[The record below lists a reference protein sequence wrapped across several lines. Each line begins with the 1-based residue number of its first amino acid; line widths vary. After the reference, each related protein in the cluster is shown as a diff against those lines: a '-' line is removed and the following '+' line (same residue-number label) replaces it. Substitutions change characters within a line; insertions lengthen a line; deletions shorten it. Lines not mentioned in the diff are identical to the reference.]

1 MRQSCKL
8 VWTDLESKKPIDL
21 DWNEQGRPGSIPVMR
36 LDEFIG
42 NYARHPEAKAAG
54 PDGKPAGPESQGVLG
69 RLHLTDGQPRRIG
82 KEVDRLDEG
91 EDFTLGGIDPAEYT
105 ARKYTLEW
113 ALDILE
119 DEPASRLAPLIG
131 MSERSF
137 RHIRRGL
144 VKRTRATSRDAII
157 RFARSRASQS
167 PRNAAGSNS
176 DHTVDD

>member
-1 MRQSCKL
+1 
-8 VWTDLESKKPIDL
+8 
-21 DWNEQGRPGSIPVMR
+21 MR
-36 LDEFIG
+36 LDEFIA
-42 NYARHPEAKAAG
+42 NYALHPEAKAAG
-54 PDGKPAGPESQGVLG
+54 PDGRPSTERTSRVFWAPAPLRWATNFESAKRWIGSIEDEDAALG
-69 RLHLTDGQPRRIG
+69 DM
-82 KEVDRLDEG
+82 
-91 EDFTLGGIDPAEYT
+91 DPAEYT

-113 ALDILE
+113 ALGILE
-119 DEPASRLAPLIG
+119 DEPASKLAPLIG
-131 MSERSF
+131 MSERRF